1 MNFPQDSHVS
11 AGDTP
16 LGYCKC
22 DLLSSIAEINNQ
34 NSLTVVNFA
43 CSISVERFHPA
54 CVSAK
59 MQLQKF
65 QMRRR
70 YKVADFEPHIKDSGG
85 IISTI
90 AKNVGCD
97 WLTAKLWIDKN
108 ATLKAQA
115 YASSTDFPIL
125 ANDTGFWVHG
135 EGFILAPKRTALLN
149 QHPSTN
155 LSQTEI
161 AQAMLAFWK
170 GVAQKHGGRVDATWI
185 ESFVILHPDGTLHC
199 VESRRELLLTDQE
212 FGQSHPDMPLR
223 ALYISKATGKPAL
236 NHTESEE
243 LLEMRPVMDALVALI
258 ETLPRSL

>member
-1 MNFPQDSHVS
+1 MSQSILLATNNEAKILRFRKLLEHAAPDITLL
-11 AGDTP
+11 TP
-16 LGYCKC
+16 KEA
-22 DLLSSIAEINNQ
+22 DLPSKDIEETGQ
-34 NSLTVVNFA
+34 TLT
-43 CSISVERFHPA
+43 E
-54 CVSAK
+54 
-59 MQLQKF
+59 
-65 QMRRR
+65 
-70 YKVADFEPHIKDSGG
+70 
-85 IISTI
+85 
-90 AKNVGCD
+90 
-97 WLTAKLWIDKN
+97 N